1 MTNILLADEIN
12 RAMPRTQSSLLEAME
27 ERQVTL
33 EKQSTPL
40 PKPFFVIAT
49 QNPIESQRDF
59 PSSRCT
65 AWSLLMTISIGH
77 PTPKDE
83 LQMMRRFRNDLPLE
97 SVTSVISLEDILE
110 AQNE

>member
-33 EKQSTPL
+33 EKSTPL

-49 QNPIESQRDF
+49 QNPIESQGTFLFQMHSLIAFNDDF
-59 PSSRCT
+59 NWLSNS
-65 AWSLLMTISIGH
+65 
-77 PTPKDE
+77 
-83 LQMMRRFRNDLPLE
+83 
-97 SVTSVISLEDILE
+97 
-110 AQNE
+110 

>member
-33 EKQSTPL
+33 ENNLRLCRNRSLLLRRK
-40 PKPFFVIAT
+40 T
-49 QNPIESQRDF
+49 QLNHKDF

-65 AWSLLMTISIGH
+65 ARSLLMTISIGY
-77 PTPKDE
+77 PTPEDE

-110 AQNE
+110 SQNE